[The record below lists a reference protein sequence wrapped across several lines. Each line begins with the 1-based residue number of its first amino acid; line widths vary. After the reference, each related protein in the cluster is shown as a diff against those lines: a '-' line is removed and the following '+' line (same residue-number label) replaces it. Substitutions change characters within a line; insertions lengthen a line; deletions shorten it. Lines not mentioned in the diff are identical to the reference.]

1 MIKQIVLSEEEYEEL
16 LIVQNQPSKDL
27 RETNEKLKEKL
38 DKVNKQQIFAPI
50 NNTNSTPFGERYDQI
65 QFNTKE
71 DFVMMYNY
79 FLQKQNYKDRPSVKQ
94 ADEEVF
100 EFMQTITEAYGYEY
114 QFKDRL
120 AVRRYRINLI
130 KSKLYTTDRYN
141 TLILNTEG
149 E

>member
-1 MIKQIVLSEEEYEEL
+1 MIKQTVLSEEEYEEL
-16 LIVQNQPSKDL
+16 LKVQNQPSKDL

-38 DKVNKQQIFAPI
+38 DKVNKQQISTCI
-50 NNTNSTPFGERYDQI
+50 SSTNSIPFGERDDQI
-65 QFNTKE
+65 QFNTKK

-79 FLQKQNYKDRPSVKQ
+79 FLQKQDYKDRPSVKQ
-94 ADEEVF
+94 ADEDVF
-100 EFMQTITEAYGYEY
+100 EFIKTITEAYGYEY

-120 AVRRYRINLI
+120 AVRRYRMNLI
-130 KSKLYTTDRYN
+130 KSKLYNTDRYN